1 MSCQVRDSCR
11 SLLQFWRNLYVGSRQ
26 GPTISA
32 PPAVAPSEEVC
43 VEAHLSTQQLA
54 ARQEA
59 WLPRPYEHQGR
70 PCRTEVSSGQGPA
83 PSVSL
88 IGRFGGRAMFERLAQ
103 TGSRARAGVLWCTF
117 VLDPHVTPPQV
128 AYAIGR
134 AVGPAVTRNRL
145 RRRLRSLLQQKFP
158 HLPSGLYLIGA
169 TPAAAQRSYSEL
181 TFDLERMMT
190 RISTA
195 ATPTTNLTSQPPH
208 STVD

>member
-1 MSCQVRDSCR
+1 M
-11 SLLQFWRNLYVGSRQ
+11 
-26 GPTISA
+26 
-32 PPAVAPSEEVC
+32 
-43 VEAHLSTQQLA
+43 
-54 ARQEA
+54 
-59 WLPRPYEHQGR
+59 
-70 PCRTEVSSGQGPA
+70 
-83 PSVSL
+83 
-88 IGRFGGRAMFERLAQ
+88 
-103 TGSRARAGVLWCTF
+103 
-117 VLDPHVTPPQV
+117 

-181 TFDLERMMT
+181 MFDLERLMV

-195 ATPTTNLTSQPPH
+195 ANPTTNLTSQRLP